1 MSTGGKSQT
10 FTNHE
15 RPTVSNH
22 IHPLAVVSPL
32 AELGQ
37 DISIGPF
44 CVIEEGVVIGD
55 GCELATRAVVKRG
68 TTLGVRNEIAE
79 GAILGGAPQ
88 HAKIGRKYGGVKI
101 GDGNR
106 IRENVTI
113 HAALAESDCTI
124 VGDHNLIMVC
134 AHVAHD
140 CRVGSHT
147 VIVNNVMLGGHVIV
161 EDRAYIGGGSGI
173 HQFCR
178 IGQLAML
185 GSQSHIVQ
193 DVPPFVLIDGATGR
207 VVGLNRVGL
216 RRAGYPEDQLLQLK
230 EAYRIMYRSALTWTE
245 VTAAL
250 SQRFTL
256 GPAAEFVPFLKSGK
270 RGFVQ
275 ERRVPRGATIKL
287 HAADDRGFVD
297 DGIRKVG

>member
-1 MSTGGKSQT
+1 MS
-10 FTNHE
+10 NL
-15 RPTVSNH
+15 
-22 IHPLAVVSPL
+22 IHPLAIVSPL

-37 DISIGPF
+37 NVAIGPF
-44 CVIEEGVVIGD
+44 CVIEAGVVIGD
-55 GCELATRAVVKRG
+55 ECQIATHAVIKRG
-68 TTLGVRNEIAE
+68 TTLGARNEVSE

-88 HAKIGRKYGGVKI
+88 HAKLGRQYGGVKI
-101 GDGNR
+101 GAGNR

-113 HAALAESDCTI
+113 HAALAEGEHTL
-124 VGDHNLIMVC
+124 VGDNNLIMVC

-140 CRVGSHT
+140 CRVGNNT

-178 IGQLAML
+178 VGQLAML

-193 DVPPFVLIDGATGR
+193 DVPPFVLIDGSTGR

-230 EAYRIMYRSALTWTE
+230 EAYRIMYRNALTWSE
-245 VTAAL
+245 VTVAL
-250 SQRFTL
+250 AERFSS
-256 GPAAEFVPFLKSGK
+256 GPAAEFVPFLKTGK

-287 HAADDRGFVD
+287 PGAEDREFVG